1 MQLNTRMDCIDK
13 PDPGGR
19 STFPTAQMIKGEF
32 GEISGGITRASITFA
47 NAPFRNAATPKCRDR
62 P

>member
-1 MQLNTRMDCIDK
+1 MDCIDK

-32 GEISGGITRASITFA
+32 GEISGGITRASIAFA